1 MFNFNKRTLVIT
13 LLLALTVLSPLAFTK
28 TAEEW
33 KSRSVY
39 QIITDRFAR
48 TDGNTTQ
55 CDNLNDY
62 CGGTFKGIENNL
74 DYIQGMG
81 FDAIWISP
89 VVANTPRGYHGYWVS
104 NLYEVNAEFGTPE
117 ELTELIQACHDKDIW
132 VMVDIVANH
141 IGYVDNF
148 DYSSI
153 VPFNSPSHYNPYVDC
168 GTVDPTDEKGFQTC
182 WLSGLPDLD
191 QNDPFVRE
199 TLMSWIADFVQT
211 YDFDALRIDTVPHVT
226 REFWAEFSQ
235 ASGVFAVGEVLNLD
249 LNYLASYQGPLESIL
264 NYALYAALR
273 DTFQQGKPMN
283 VIENY
288 FNDAVVAWP
297 DITVLG
303 NFINNHDN
311 PRFLSNSTNV
321 QAFKASLAFTLSTV
335 GIPMV
340 YYGDEQAFK
349 GGMDPANREAL
360 WTDMNADSDIYG
372 FLRTINKFRKESE
385 FYTNDQIQRHSDES
399 FYAFTR
405 GQYFFAFT
413 NSLEPQTRTITA
425 HSYPEGTMLCNIFDD
440 KDCVKVQNNEFSI
453 VLLNGEVKMFTPHM
467 TIEEETASPQ
477 KELLLESIKLA
488 MTTGSAV
495 A

>member
-1 MFNFNKRTLVIT
+1 MFKNRTFIVT
-13 LLLALTVLSPLAFTK
+13 LLIALAVLAPVAFPK

-48 TDGNTTQ
+48 TDGDTTK
-55 CDNLNDY
+55 CDNLGKY
-62 CGGTFKGIENNL
+62 CGGTFKGIQNNL

-89 VVANTPRGYHGYWVS
+89 VVANTPDGYHGYWVS
-104 NLYEVNAEFGTPE
+104 NLYEINEEFGTAE
-117 ELTELIQACHDKDIW
+117 ELKELIQVCHDRDIW

-141 IGYVDNF
+141 IGYVDNN

-153 VPFNSPSHYNPYVDC
+153 VPFNDVSHYNPYIDC
-168 GTVDPTDEKGFQTC
+168 ATVDPLNGTSYETC

-191 QNDPFVRE
+191 QNNPFVRE
-199 TLMSWIADFVQT
+199 TLMSWIPDLVQT
-211 YDFDALRIDTVPHVT
+211 YDFDALRIDTIPHVS
-226 REFWAEFSQ
+226 REFWSEFSK
-235 ASGVFAVGEVLNLD
+235 ASGTFCVGEVLNMD

-264 NYALYAALR
+264 NYALYKSLR
-273 DTFQQGKPMN
+273 DSFQEGKPMTG
-283 VIENY
+283 IQEY
-288 FNDAVVAWP
+288 YHDAIVTWP

-311 PRFLSNSTNV
+311 PRFLSNSSNV
-321 QAFKASLAFTLSTV
+321 EAFKASLAFTIASV

-340 YYGDEQAFK
+340 YYGDEQAFS
-349 GGMDPANREAL
+349 GGMDPANREPL
-360 WTDMNADSDIYG
+360 WTDMKTDSEIYEY
-372 FLRTINKFRKESE
+372 LRTINKFRKESE
-385 FYTNDQIQRHSDES
+385 FYTYDQVERLADGS

-413 NSLEPQTRTITA
+413 NSLESQARTISS
-425 HSYPEGTMLCNIFDD
+425 HSYPEGTVLCNIFNSDD
-440 KDCVKVQNNEFSI
+440 CTKVQGDEFS
-453 VLLNGEVKMFTPHM
+453 VELNNGEVKIFAPRMPA
-467 TIEEETASPQ
+467 EEEVNADKQSI
-477 KELLLESIKLA
+477 LEGVKYA
-488 MTTGSAV
+488 MTTTSVV